1 MKKANQ
7 TSKTEDMLP
16 EYNLEGKKGVRGKY
30 VKALQAGYSVRVMH
44 EDGTVTMRDF
54 VPKESAI
61 LLDKDVKAHFPDS
74 KSVNAALR
82 SLIRKRAKVVV
93 EKQKKVRSIA
103 AKARR
108 SK

>member
-1 MKKANQ
+1 MKKANKNSQ
-7 TSKTEDMLP
+7 TEDMLP

-44 EDGTVTMRDF
+44 EDGTVTMRHF

>member
-1 MKKANQ
+1 MKKANK
-7 TSKTEDMLP
+7 TSKTEDILP

-30 VKALQAGYSVRVMH
+30 VKALQAGYSVRVIH
-44 EDGTVTMRDF
+44 EDGTVTMRHF